1 MDNSEKIEKLEWCVR
16 AVLKAYDHN
25 SGEPFAISEYWI
37 EQAEAALA
45 LPNPKLKDA
54 APTQPSTPKTN
65 V

>member
-45 LPNPKLKDA
+45 QPNAELRDA
-54 APTQPSTPKTN
+54 NT
-65 V
+65 